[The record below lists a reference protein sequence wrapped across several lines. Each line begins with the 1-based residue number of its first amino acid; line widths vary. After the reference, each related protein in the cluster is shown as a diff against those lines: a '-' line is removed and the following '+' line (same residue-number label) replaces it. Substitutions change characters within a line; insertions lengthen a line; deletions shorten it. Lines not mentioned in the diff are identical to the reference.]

1 MKTQIEESNKEIN
14 GFTLAKNTEDM
25 AILKVVAKTPLEIA
39 MHPYLSSNYEYIT
52 ITKGCNHIFTI
63 VKEDGTTFSF
73 HYGFSGCTSISDELI
88 VLRNKVHDTLE
99 EYGVI
104 IDVQT
109 MELPYK
115 MDIFYDTYGRSWNA
129 TLYFQDDLGKEDFLS
144 SKAKNEEEM
153 YKEIEEKFKIKFN
166 PLIKGRYQT
175 GIDFW
180 RTERDYI
187 HE

>member
-1 MKTQIEESNKEIN
+1 MKTQIKESNKEIN
-14 GFTLAKNTEDM
+14 GFTLEKNTEDM
-25 AILKVVAKTPLEIA
+25 AILKVAVKTPLEIA

-52 ITKGCNHIFTI
+52 ITKGCNHVFTI

-73 HYGFSGCTSISDELI
+73 HYGFSGCTSISEELI
-88 VLRNKVHDTLE
+88 VLRNKVNDTLE

-109 MELPYK
+109 MGLPYK
-115 MDIFYDTYGRSWNA
+115 MDIFYDTYGRSWQA
-129 TLYFQDDLGKEDFLS
+129 TLSFQDSLERQSIWS

-153 YKEIEEKFKIKFN
+153 CKEIEEKFKIKFN

-180 RTERDYI
+180 GTERDYS